1 MVQHKKSG
9 RSIKV
14 SVLNVQNN
22 QNRILGIIPAVHRIV
37 CVVKEHT
44 FVVPSVLC
52 FGEFSVAYYVITK
65 NFRTITSQVISRVWW
80 WLKVRKQPAQGFENN
95 SRMFWNLSK
104 VLFYSGGLDLVTIT
118 VHSHK
123 SSFLRLDR
131 DLIQVFW
138 PFFDI
143 FSGYCSLLAF
153 VSVSVDQHKKSGRS
167 IKVAVWNVRNNQ
179 NRILG
184 ITHAA
189 HRIVCIIKG
198 HTFVVQSV
206 LCFWEFLVTYNVISK
221 NFRTVTITS

>member
-1 MVQHKKSG
+1 MEFVGIFSVCVVQHKKSG

-37 CVVKEHT
+37 RVVKEHT

-52 FGEFSVAYYVITK
+52 FGEFSVAYNVITK

-131 DLIQVFW
+131 RLI
-138 PFFDI
+138 
-143 FSGYCSLLAF
+143 
-153 VSVSVDQHKKSGRS
+153 
-167 IKVAVWNVRNNQ
+167 
-179 NRILG
+179 RIL
-184 ITHAA
+184 
-189 HRIVCIIKG
+189 
-198 HTFVVQSV
+198 TF
-206 LCFWEFLVTYNVISK
+206 FWYF
-221 NFRTVTITS
+221 